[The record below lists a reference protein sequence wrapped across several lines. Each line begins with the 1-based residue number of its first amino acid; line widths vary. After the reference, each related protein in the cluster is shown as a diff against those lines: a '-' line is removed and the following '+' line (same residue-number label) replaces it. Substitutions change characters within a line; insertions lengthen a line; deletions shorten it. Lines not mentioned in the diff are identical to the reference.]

1 MRKKRVVLT
10 FTRLSEKITVLTVI
24 AQREREREREA
35 EIERERFWIFNVPST
50 AHAVLLD
57 LWLV

>member
-24 AQREREREREA
+24 AQRERERERGGDR
-35 EIERERFWIFNVPST
+35 EREI
-50 AHAVLLD
+50 LD
-57 LWLV
+57 F